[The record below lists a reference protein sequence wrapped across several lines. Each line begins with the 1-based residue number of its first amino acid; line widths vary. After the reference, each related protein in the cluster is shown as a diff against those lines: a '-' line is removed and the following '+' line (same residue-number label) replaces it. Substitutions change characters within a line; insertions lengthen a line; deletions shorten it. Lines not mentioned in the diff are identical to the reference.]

1 MNRTH
6 DFMITRRSAAVIQPL
21 PNFTE
26 SWLPPAQV
34 VPVLS
39 SSQFLKTLLTV
50 ADQSKSLAGQLGG
63 DYEYCTTC
71 YKVSE
76 SLDGQIDN
84 LWPPTI
90 TAVPSRAWI
99 AITLPET
106 VIIRRVKAYTYEVKM
121 MIKYRILI

>member
-1 MNRTH
+1 
-6 DFMITRRSAAVIQPL
+6 MITRRSTVVVKQL
-21 PNFTE
+21 PNSTE
-26 SWLPPAQV
+26 SWIPPAQV

-39 SSQFLKTLLTV
+39 ISKWLKTLLSV
-50 ADQSKSLAGQLGG
+50 ADQSKPLAGQLGG
-63 DYEYCTTC
+63 DYESCTTC

-106 VIIRRVKAYTYEVKM
+106 VIIRRVKAYTYEVK
-121 MIKYRILI
+121 